1 MYLSGG
7 YVYRFRMGK
16 SLHNNSG
23 TFLHK
28 IGEQGELDDQLHRP
42 WGLCVQKQGN
52 HQNLLVCNARNGR
65 VDQFTMES
73 RFTGKTID
81 TLKYPVEIT
90 TTPDGL
96 ILVSDMDAKKYICS
110 QIELNKM

>member
-1 MYLSGG
+1 MFIVSEWGTHCLK
-7 YVYRFRMGK
+7 V
-16 SLHNNSG
+16 HNHSG

-28 IGEQGELDDQLHRP
+28 IGKQGELDDELHRP

-52 HQNLLVCNARNGR
+52 HLNLLVCNARNGR

-81 TLKYPVEIT
+81 TLEYPVGIT

-96 ILVSDMDAKKYICS
+96 ILVSDTDAKKIYV
-110 QIELNKM
+110 LK